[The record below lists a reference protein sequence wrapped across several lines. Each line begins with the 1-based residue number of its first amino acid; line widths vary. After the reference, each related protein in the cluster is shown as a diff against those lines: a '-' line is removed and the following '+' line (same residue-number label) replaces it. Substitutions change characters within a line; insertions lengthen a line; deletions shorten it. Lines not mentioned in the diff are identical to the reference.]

1 MLFRSPPVT
10 VYVNVLDVTPVTNTE
25 VGVPPYN
32 EPAVV
37 PPLAL
42 IVPLDAD
49 TDEFKLMLL
58 VVHEPGPLNVTV
70 AFQGPVPDILPTVA
84 IVGII
89 EYIVVAVTVCDL
101 LTVYVPEPPEPEP
114 NAVIYVPAVTL
125 VPVIY

>member
-1 MLFRSPPVT
+1 MAMALPVVAPGVVNLSFVIEPATGVEPPVT

-70 AFQGPVPDILPTVA
+70 AFQGPVPDMLPTVA

-89 EYIVVAVTVCDL
+89 E
-101 LTVYVPEPPEPEP
+101 
-114 NAVIYVPAVTL
+114 
-125 VPVIY
+125 